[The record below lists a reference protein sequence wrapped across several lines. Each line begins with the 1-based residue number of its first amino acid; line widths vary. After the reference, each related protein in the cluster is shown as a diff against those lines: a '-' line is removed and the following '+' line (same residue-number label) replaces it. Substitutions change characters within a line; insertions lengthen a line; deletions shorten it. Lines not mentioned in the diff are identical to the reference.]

1 MIIFLYGPNTFLA
14 QQKINELKLKFF
26 KEVDPGG
33 DSLLIFDGANLEL
46 PVLINANNT
55 GSLFARKRMVI
66 VKDCLSNKRANFLS
80 NLVDYLKKL
89 PPAQDNIILFY
100 EPLLLQKTK
109 SSWLLDNGDKG
120 KALLK
125 AQTELVNFLNQQK
138 LTQNFALFN
147 EVEAAKWLE
156 KKAAAF
162 QVKFDFRSL
171 RALVAAVGLDLWRLN
186 QEADKLINFCLGR
199 NLQPLLITQADVNL
213 LVSNETE
220 ENVFALTDALGSGNK
235 SAAAKI
241 LAEQL
246 DNNHAIY
253 LLAMIGAYFKNLLKI
268 RQALDNGMATQK
280 ISGELK
286 LHPFVVQKG
295 INQLRHF
302 NLVKLKNLANDLQ
315 QLEWKIKTGRGDG
328 GELLQWLAK
337 T

>member
-33 DSLLIFDGANLEL
+33 DSLIIFDGASLEL
-46 PVLINANNT
+46 PALINANNT

-66 VKDCLSNKRANFLS
+66 IKDCLSNKRANFLAD
-80 NLVDYLKKL
+80 LAAYLKNL
-89 PPAQDNIILFY
+89 TPSQDNIILFY
-100 EPLLLQKTK
+100 EPLLLAKTK

-120 KALLK
+120 KVLLK

-138 LTQNFALFN
+138 LTQNFAAFN
-147 EVEAAKWLE
+147 ETEAAKWLE

-171 RALVAAVGLDLWRLN
+171 RALIAAVGLDLWRLN
-186 QEADKLINFCLGR
+186 QETDKLIHFCLGR
-199 NLQPLLITQADVNL
+199 NAQPIITVEDVNL

-241 LAEQL
+241 LSDQL

-268 RQALDNGMATQK
+268 RQALDNGTASQK

-302 NLVKLKNLANDLQ
+302 NLVKLKNLTNDLQ
-315 QLEWKIKTGRGDG
+315 QLEWKIKTGQSDSGA
-328 GELLQWLAK
+328 LLQWLAGS
-337 T
+337 